1 MFFLKYGQFN
11 DCPYLRKKV
20 IKVLKINVQ
29 NMINATTELQTL
41 IESYEE
47 NTQMITHELQNSEL
61 NWHDDNSGIFFDYIK
76 LQKSQLTEFIAN
88 LYSTKNKYDYL
99 ISEIKKINN
108 NIRSIFSDQN
118 KENGIIASYNSAID
132 ELRNLRYRLGNLNT
146 YFCSYYEQRL
156 IRNEITRL
164 NNNVNALESS
174 KRRVIEMYRKL
185 NDLEAKIITTLS
197 KITIKNITEIDYSQF
212 M

>member
-1 MFFLKYGQFN
+1 MLK
-11 DCPYLRKKV
+11 L
-20 IKVLKINVQ
+20 NVQ

-76 LQKSQLTEFIAN
+76 IQKSQLTEFIAN

-146 YFCSYYEQRL
+146 SFCSYYEQRL
-156 IRNEITRL
+156 IRNEISRL
-164 NNNVNALESS
+164 SNNVSALESS
-174 KRRVIEMYRKL
+174 KRRVSEMYRKL